1 MNWWDIVQA
10 FLPGGEWR
18 KYSVMNDA
26 AQQLSKGLMN
36 MDREALKSIVS
47 LGGAVLGG
55 AALGAGLVAGG
66 VYIAEKIKVWKL
78 NREIAK
84 QKVKEELRKKLAIEM
99 NRILSPM
106 IKERLEAGDTSVANI
121 GLSDCDDYAQRT
133 SDGRTFIGV
142 KLPGREQSILAR
154 EIDYDLIDPELDRQ
168 LNNNVNRC
176 LVL

>member
-36 MDREALKSIVS
+36 MDRDTLKSVVS
-47 LGGAVLGG
+47 LGGAILGG

-99 NRILSPM
+99 NRMLSKM
-106 IKERLEAGDTSVANI
+106 IEDNRKAGNYSIANI
-121 GLSDCDDYAQRT
+121 GLSDCDDYIQRT
-133 SDGRTFIGV
+133 SDGRTFVGV
-142 KLPGREQSILAR
+142 KLPGREQSILAQ
-154 EIDYDLIDPELDRQ
+154 EIDYDSIDPELDRQ
-168 LNNNVNRC
+168 LNNRVNHC

>member
-36 MDREALKSIVS
+36 MDREALKGIVS

-106 IKERLEAGDTSVANI
+106 IKERLEAGDSSVANI
-121 GLSDCDDYAQRT
+121 GLSDCDDYVERT
-133 SDGRTFIGV
+133 SEGRTFIGV

>member
-36 MDREALKSIVS
+36 MDRDTLKSVVS
-47 LGGAVLGG
+47 LGGAILGG

-66 VYIAEKIKVWKL
+66 AYIAEKIKVWKL

-99 NRILSPM
+99 NRMLSNM
-106 IKERLEAGDTSVANI
+106 VTDLKKRGDFSVDKVGLAN
-121 GLSDCDDYAQRT
+121 CDDYIQRT
-133 SDGRTFIGV
+133 SDGRTFVGV

-154 EIDYDLIDPELDRQ
+154 EIDYDSIDPELDRQ

>member
-36 MDREALKSIVS
+36 MDRDTLKGIVS
-47 LGGAVLGG
+47 LGGAILGG
-55 AALGAGLVAGG
+55 AALGGGLVAGG

-99 NRILSPM
+99 NQMLSKM
-106 IKERLEAGDTSVANI
+106 VTDLKESGDFSVEKVRLSE
-121 GLSDCDDYAQRT
+121 CDDYVERT

-154 EIDYDLIDPELDRQ
+154 EIDYDSIDPELDRQ

>member
-1 MNWWDIVQA
+1 MM
-10 FLPGGEWR
+10 G
-18 KYSVMNDA
+18 DA

-36 MDREALKSIVS
+36 MDREALKGIVS

-99 NRILSPM
+99 NRMLSK
-106 IKERLEAGDTSVANI
+106 IVTDLKESGDFSVEKVRLSE
-121 GLSDCDDYAQRT
+121 CDDYVERT
-133 SDGRTFIGV
+133 SEGRTFIGV

-154 EIDYDLIDPELDRQ
+154 EIDYDSIDPELDRQ

>member
-1 MNWWDIVQA
+1 MNWWDVVQA

-36 MDREALKSIVS
+36 MDRDTLKGIVS

-106 IKERLEAGDTSVANI
+106 IKERLEAGDSSIANI

>member
-1 MNWWDIVQA
+1 MNWWDVVQA

-99 NRILSPM
+99 NRMLSK
-106 IKERLEAGDTSVANI
+106 IVTDLKESGDFSVEKVRLSE
-121 GLSDCDDYAQRT
+121 CDDYVERT

-154 EIDYDLIDPELDRQ
+154 EIDYDSIDPELDRQ

>member
-36 MDREALKSIVS
+36 MDRDTLKSVVS
-47 LGGAVLGG
+47 LGGAILGG
-55 AALGAGLVAGG
+55 AALGAGLVSGG

-84 QKVKEELRKKLAIEM
+84 QKVKEELRKKKAIEM
-99 NRILSPM
+99 NRMLSSM
-106 IKERLEAGDTSVANI
+106 VTDLKERGDFSVDKV
-121 GLSDCDDYAQRT
+121 GLSECDDYAQRT

-142 KLPGREQSILAR
+142 KLPGREQSILAQ
-154 EIDYDLIDPELDRQ
+154 EIDYDSIDPELDRQ

>member
-1 MNWWDIVQA
+1 
-10 FLPGGEWR
+10 
-18 KYSVMNDA
+18 MNDA

-66 VYIAEKIKVWKL
+66 VYIAEKIKVW
-78 NREIAK
+78 NRMLSKMIEDN
-84 QKVKEELRKKLAIEM
+84 RK
-99 NRILSPM
+99 
-106 IKERLEAGDTSVANI
+106 AGNYSIANI
-121 GLSDCDDYAQRT
+121 GLSDCDDYVQRT
-133 SDGRTFIGV
+133 SDGRTFVGV

-154 EIDYDLIDPELDRQ
+154 EIDYDSIDPELDRQ

>member
-1 MNWWDIVQA
+1 M
-10 FLPGGEWR
+10 G
-18 KYSVMNDA
+18 DA

-36 MDREALKSIVS
+36 MDREALKGIVS

-99 NRILSPM
+99 NRMLSK
-106 IKERLEAGDTSVANI
+106 IVTDLKESGDFSVEKVRLSE
-121 GLSDCDDYAQRT
+121 CDDYVERT
-133 SDGRTFIGV
+133 SEGRTFIGV

>member
-1 MNWWDIVQA
+1 
-10 FLPGGEWR
+10 
-18 KYSVMNDA
+18 MNDA

-36 MDREALKSIVS
+36 MDRDTLKGIVS

-55 AALGAGLVAGG
+55 AALGGGLVAGG

-84 QKVKEELRKKLAIEM
+84 QKAEELRKKKAIEM
-99 NRILSPM
+99 NQMLSKM
-106 IKERLEAGDTSVANI
+106 VTDLKESGDFSVEKVRLSE
-121 GLSDCDDYAQRT
+121 CDDYVERT
-133 SDGRTFIGV
+133 SEGRTFIGV

>member
-1 MNWWDIVQA
+1 MM
-10 FLPGGEWR
+10 G
-18 KYSVMNDA
+18 DA

-36 MDREALKSIVS
+36 MDRDTLKGIVS

-106 IKERLEAGDTSVANI
+106 IKERLEAGDSSVANI
-121 GLSDCDDYAQRT
+121 GLSDCDDYVERT
-133 SDGRTFIGV
+133 SEGRTFIGV

-154 EIDYDLIDPELDRQ
+154 EIDYDSIDPELDRQ
-168 LNNNVNRC
+168 LNNRVNHC

>member
-18 KYSVMNDA
+18 KYSVMGDA

-36 MDREALKSIVS
+36 MDREALKGIVS

-99 NRILSPM
+99 NQMLSKM
-106 IKERLEAGDTSVANI
+106 VTDLKESGDFSVEKVRLSE
-121 GLSDCDDYAQRT
+121 CDDYVERT
-133 SDGRTFIGV
+133 SEGRTFIGV

>member
-36 MDREALKSIVS
+36 MDRDTLKGIVS

-55 AALGAGLVAGG
+55 AALGGGLVAGG

-84 QKVKEELRKKLAIEM
+84 QKAEELRKKKAIEM
-99 NRILSPM
+99 NQMLSKM
-106 IKERLEAGDTSVANI
+106 VTDLKESGDFSVEKVRLSE
-121 GLSDCDDYAQRT
+121 CDDYVERT
-133 SDGRTFIGV
+133 SEGRTFIGV
-142 KLPGREQSILAR
+142 KLPGREQSILAQ
-154 EIDYDLIDPELDRQ
+154 EIDYDSIDPELDRQ

>member
-99 NRILSPM
+99 NRMYNPQNDLS
-106 IKERLEAGDTSVANI
+106 EDWGDTTAFF
-121 GLSDCDDYAQRT
+121 
-133 SDGRTFIGV
+133 GRVVFGWFV
-142 KLPGREQSILAR
+142 YP
-154 EIDYDLIDPELDRQ
+154 
-168 LNNNVNRC
+168 
-176 LVL
+176 

>member
-36 MDREALKSIVS
+36 MDRDTLKSVVS
-47 LGGAVLGG
+47 LGGAILGG
-55 AALGAGLVAGG
+55 AALGAGLVSGG

-84 QKVKEELRKKLAIEM
+84 QKVKEELRKKKAIEM
-99 NRILSPM
+99 NRILSNM
-106 IKERLEAGDTSVANI
+106 VTDLKERGDFSVDKV
-121 GLSDCDDYAQRT
+121 GLSECDDYVQRT
-133 SDGRTFIGV
+133 SEGRTFIGV

-154 EIDYDLIDPELDRQ
+154 EIDYDLIDPDLDRQ

>member
-99 NRILSPM
+99 NRMLSK
-106 IKERLEAGDTSVANI
+106 IVTDLKESGDFSVEKVRLSE
-121 GLSDCDDYAQRT
+121 CDDYVERT

-154 EIDYDLIDPELDRQ
+154 EIDYDSIDPELDRQ

>member
-36 MDREALKSIVS
+36 MDRDTLKSVVS
-47 LGGAVLGG
+47 LGGAILGG
-55 AALGAGLVAGG
+55 AALGAGLVSGG

-84 QKVKEELRKKLAIEM
+84 QKVKEELRKKKAIEM
-99 NRILSPM
+99 NRILSNM
-106 IKERLEAGDTSVANI
+106 VTDLKERGDFSVDKV
-121 GLSDCDDYAQRT
+121 GLSECDDYVQRT
-133 SDGRTFIGV
+133 PEGRTFIGV
-142 KLPGREQSILAR
+142 KLPGREQSILAQ
-154 EIDYDLIDPELDRQ
+154 EIDYDSIDPELDRQ
-168 LNNNVNRC
+168 LNNRVNHC

>member
-36 MDREALKSIVS
+36 MDRDTLKGIVS
-47 LGGAVLGG
+47 LGGAILGG

-66 VYIAEKIKVWKL
+66 AYIAEKIKVWML

-99 NRILSPM
+99 NRMLSNM
-106 IKERLEAGDTSVANI
+106 VTDLKKRGDFSVDKV
-121 GLSDCDDYAQRT
+121 GLSNCDDYIQRT
-133 SDGRTFIGV
+133 SDGRTFVGV

-154 EIDYDLIDPELDRQ
+154 EIDYDSIDPELDRQ

>member
-1 MNWWDIVQA
+1 MM
-10 FLPGGEWR
+10 G
-18 KYSVMNDA
+18 DA

-36 MDREALKSIVS
+36 MDRDTLKSVVS
-47 LGGAVLGG
+47 LGGAILGG

-106 IKERLEAGDTSVANI
+106 IKERLEAGDSSVANI

-133 SDGRTFIGV
+133 SEGRTFIGV

>member
-1 MNWWDIVQA
+1 MNWWDVVQA
-10 FLPGGEWR
+10 FLPGNEWR
-18 KYSVMNDA
+18 KYSLMGDA

-36 MDREALKSIVS
+36 MDREALKGIVS

-99 NRILSPM
+99 NRMLSK
-106 IKERLEAGDTSVANI
+106 IVTDLKESGDFSVEKVRLSE
-121 GLSDCDDYAQRT
+121 CDDYVERT
-133 SDGRTFIGV
+133 SEGRTFIGV

-154 EIDYDLIDPELDRQ
+154 EIDYDSIDPELDRQ

>member
-1 MNWWDIVQA
+1 MNWWDVVQA

-99 NRILSPM
+99 NRMLSK
-106 IKERLEAGDTSVANI
+106 IVTDLKESGDFSVEKVRLSE
-121 GLSDCDDYAQRT
+121 CDDYVERT

>member
-1 MNWWDIVQA
+1 MM
-10 FLPGGEWR
+10 G
-18 KYSVMNDA
+18 DA

-84 QKVKEELRKKLAIEM
+84 QKAEELRKKKAIEM
-99 NRILSPM
+99 NRMLSNM
-106 IKERLEAGDTSVANI
+106 VTDLKKRGDFSVDKV
-121 GLSDCDDYAQRT
+121 GLSNCDDYIQRT
-133 SDGRTFIGV
+133 SDGRTFVGV

-154 EIDYDLIDPELDRQ
+154 EIDYDSIDPELDRQ
-168 LNNNVNRC
+168 LNNRVNHC

>member
-1 MNWWDIVQA
+1 MNWWDVVQA
-10 FLPGGEWR
+10 FLPGNEWR
-18 KYSVMNDA
+18 KYSLMGDA

-36 MDREALKSIVS
+36 MDREALKGIVS

-99 NRILSPM
+99 NRMLSK
-106 IKERLEAGDTSVANI
+106 IVTDLKESGDFSVEKVRLSE
-121 GLSDCDDYAQRT
+121 CDDYVERT
-133 SDGRTFIGV
+133 SDGRTFVGV

-154 EIDYDLIDPELDRQ
+154 EIDYDSIDPELDRQ

>member
-1 MNWWDIVQA
+1 MNWWDVVQA
-10 FLPGGEWR
+10 FLPGNEWR
-18 KYSVMNDA
+18 KYSLMGDA

-36 MDREALKSIVS
+36 MDRDTLKSVVS
-47 LGGAVLGG
+47 LGGAILGG

-106 IKERLEAGDTSVANI
+106 IKERLEAGDSSVANI

-133 SDGRTFIGV
+133 SEGRTFIGV

>member
-1 MNWWDIVQA
+1 
-10 FLPGGEWR
+10 
-18 KYSVMNDA
+18 MNDA

-99 NRILSPM
+99 NRMLSK
-106 IKERLEAGDTSVANI
+106 IVTDLKESGDFSVEKVRLSE
-121 GLSDCDDYAQRT
+121 CDDYVERT

>member
-1 MNWWDIVQA
+1 MNWWDVVQA
-10 FLPGGEWR
+10 FLPGNEWR
-18 KYSVMNDA
+18 KYSLMGDA

-36 MDREALKSIVS
+36 MDREALKGIVS

-99 NRILSPM
+99 NQMLSKM
-106 IKERLEAGDTSVANI
+106 VTDLKESGDFSVEKVRLSE
-121 GLSDCDDYAQRT
+121 CDDYVERT
-133 SDGRTFIGV
+133 SEGRTFIGV

>member
-1 MNWWDIVQA
+1 
-10 FLPGGEWR
+10 
-18 KYSVMNDA
+18 MNDA

-99 NRILSPM
+99 NRMLSK
-106 IKERLEAGDTSVANI
+106 IVTDLKESGDFSVEKVRLSE
-121 GLSDCDDYAQRT
+121 CDDYVERT
-133 SDGRTFIGV
+133 SEGRTFIGV

>member
-1 MNWWDIVQA
+1 
-10 FLPGGEWR
+10 
-18 KYSVMNDA
+18 MNDA

-36 MDREALKSIVS
+36 MDRDTLKGIVS

-55 AALGAGLVAGG
+55 AALGGGLLAGG

-84 QKVKEELRKKLAIEM
+84 RKAEELRKKKAIEM
-99 NRILSPM
+99 KRMLSNM
-106 IKERLEAGDTSVANI
+106 VTDLKERGDFSVDKV
-121 GLSDCDDYAQRT
+121 GLSECDDYVQRT
-133 SDGRTFIGV
+133 PEGRTFIGV
-142 KLPGREQSILAR
+142 KLPGREQSILAQ
-154 EIDYDLIDPELDRQ
+154 EIDYDLIDPDLDRQ

>member
-1 MNWWDIVQA
+1 
-10 FLPGGEWR
+10 
-18 KYSVMNDA
+18 MNDA

-36 MDREALKSIVS
+36 MDRDTLKSVVS
-47 LGGAVLGG
+47 LGGAILGG
-55 AALGAGLVAGG
+55 AALGAGLVSGG

-84 QKVKEELRKKLAIEM
+84 QKAEELRKKKAIEM
-99 NRILSPM
+99 NRMLSSM
-106 IKERLEAGDTSVANI
+106 VTDLKERGDFSVDKV
-121 GLSDCDDYAQRT
+121 GLSECDDYVQRT
-133 SDGRTFIGV
+133 PEGRTFIGV
-142 KLPGREQSILAR
+142 KLPGREQSILAQ

>member
-1 MNWWDIVQA
+1 MNWWDVVQA
-10 FLPGGEWR
+10 FLPGNEWR
-18 KYSVMNDA
+18 KYSLMGDA

-36 MDREALKSIVS
+36 MDRDTLKGIVS

-106 IKERLEAGDTSVANI
+106 IKERLEAGDSSVANI
-121 GLSDCDDYAQRT
+121 GLSDCDDYVERT
-133 SDGRTFIGV
+133 SEGRTFIGV

-154 EIDYDLIDPELDRQ
+154 EIDYDSIDPELDRQ
-168 LNNNVNRC
+168 LNNRVNHC

>member
-1 MNWWDIVQA
+1 
-10 FLPGGEWR
+10 
-18 KYSVMNDA
+18 MNDA

-99 NRILSPM
+99 NRMLSK
-106 IKERLEAGDTSVANI
+106 IVTDLKESGDFSVEKVRLSE
-121 GLSDCDDYAQRT
+121 CDDYVERT

-154 EIDYDLIDPELDRQ
+154 EIDYDSIDPELDRQ

>member
-10 FLPGGEWR
+10 FLPGNEWR
-18 KYSVMNDA
+18 KYSLMGDA

-36 MDREALKSIVS
+36 MDREALKGIVS

-99 NRILSPM
+99 NRMLSK
-106 IKERLEAGDTSVANI
+106 IVTDLKESGDFSVEKVRLSE
-121 GLSDCDDYAQRT
+121 CDDYVERT
-133 SDGRTFIGV
+133 SDGRTFVGV

-154 EIDYDLIDPELDRQ
+154 EIDYDSIDPELDRQ

>member
-1 MNWWDIVQA
+1 M
-10 FLPGGEWR
+10 
-18 KYSVMNDA
+18 SDA

-36 MDREALKSIVS
+36 MDRDTLKGIVS

-55 AALGAGLVAGG
+55 AALGGGLLAGG

-84 QKVKEELRKKLAIEM
+84 QKAEELRKKKAIEM
-99 NRILSPM
+99 KRMLSNM
-106 IKERLEAGDTSVANI
+106 VTDLKERGDFSVDKV
-121 GLSDCDDYAQRT
+121 GLSECDDYVQRT
-133 SDGRTFIGV
+133 PEGRTFIGV
-142 KLPGREQSILAR
+142 KLPGREQSILAQ

>member
-1 MNWWDIVQA
+1 MM
-10 FLPGGEWR
+10 G
-18 KYSVMNDA
+18 DA

-99 NRILSPM
+99 NRMLSK
-106 IKERLEAGDTSVANI
+106 IVTDLKESGDFSVEKVRLSE
-121 GLSDCDDYAQRT
+121 CDDYVERT
-133 SDGRTFIGV
+133 SEGRTFIGV

>member
-99 NRILSPM
+99 NRMLSK
-106 IKERLEAGDTSVANI
+106 IVTDLKESGDFSVEKVRLSE
-121 GLSDCDDYAQRT
+121 CDDYVERT
-133 SDGRTFIGV
+133 SEGRTFIGV

>member
-106 IKERLEAGDTSVANI
+106 IKERLEAGDSSVAHI